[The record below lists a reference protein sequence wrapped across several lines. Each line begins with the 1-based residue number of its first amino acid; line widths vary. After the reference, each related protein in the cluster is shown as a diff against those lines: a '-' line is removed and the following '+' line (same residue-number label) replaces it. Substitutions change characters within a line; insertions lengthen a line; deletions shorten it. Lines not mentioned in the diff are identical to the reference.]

1 MSPTLARNLQM
12 IAAMIDTDMENAM
25 RTHNTIAQRRLR
37 GFTLIELMIVV
48 AIIGILAAIAIPA
61 YQTYTIRAQVAEGL
75 NLTEGAKTAI
85 WDFYAQHGNFPT
97 SNASAGMMSPQ
108 SISGNYVQS
117 IDITA
122 GGTHPGRVEITF
134 GNHANARISGKTL
147 YLSGSLGNDTLL
159 WTCTT
164 SPGGTAAANAIDSAY
179 KPSSCD

>member
-1 MSPTLARNLQM
+1 MQAPDPIVL
-12 IAAMIDTDMENAM
+12 
-25 RTHNTIAQRRLR
+25 RRQR

-85 WDFYAQHGNFPT
+85 WDFYAQHGKFPT

-159 WTCTT
+159 WNCTT
-164 SPGGTAAANAIDSAY
+164 SPGGAAAANAIDSAY